1 MIRQNFGLIDY
12 RVTTLATLVLL
23 VIFCGVGEAQ
33 SVPAGGSEPSATRA
47 ASTGTAGETRPGAN
61 ASTSRRDYRIGPG
74 DVLQVDVAGEP
85 EMRRKV
91 KVMEQGT
98 IRLPFIDRDLTVAGL
113 SEIEVAAL
121 LRESYLSVLKD
132 PQVTIFVEEYNARMA
147 SIAGAVNQPKQ
158 VALTREIRLYDLIS
172 LAGGVSDK
180 AGTIAQLIHTRPE
193 DSLETIDLRDLIR
206 RPELNRVIRDGDFVN
221 IPEVGIFYVT
231 GNVNRPGSFPL
242 KESVKLTQAI
252 AMAGGMMAD
261 SKKREVRL
269 VRATDA
275 SQTVTTEEVIDLLEI
290 ERNPTKDPLLRPYDV
305 VMVPEST
312 RAKQTKTLLQ
322 AFSGGL
328 ASALGWGIFR

>member
-1 MIRQNFGLIDY
+1 MMRRN
-12 RVTTLATLVLL
+12 ATHSAAGAWKVLSSLPILLVLASTAAM
-23 VIFCGVGEAQ
+23 AQ
-33 SVPAGGSEPSATRA
+33 SVT
-47 ASTGTAGETRPGAN
+47 TGTAST
-61 ASTSRRDYRIGPG
+61 ASQVVSPDAASDKAHPSGRDYRIGPG

-85 EMRRKV
+85 DLRRKV

-98 IRLPFIDRDLTVAGL
+98 IRLPFIERDLSIAGL
-113 SEIEVAAL
+113 SEAEVAAL
-121 LRESYLSVLKD
+121 LRQSYTAILKD
-132 PQVTIFVEEYNARMA
+132 PQVTIFVEEYNARVA

-180 AGTIAQLIHTRPE
+180 AGTVAQLIHTRPE
-193 DSLETIDLRDLIR
+193 DSLEIIDLRDLIR

-252 AMAGGMMAD
+252 AMAGGLMSD
-261 SKKREVRL
+261 SRKREVRL
-269 VRATDA
+269 VRSTDS

-290 ERNPTKDPLLRPYDV
+290 ERNPKKDPLLRPYDV

>member
-1 MIRQNFGLIDY
+1 MVLIS
-12 RVTTLATLVLL
+12 TSVL
-23 VIFCGVGEAQ
+23 AQ
-33 SVPAGGSEPSATRA
+33 SVATGVVGSASPTVTPVA
-47 ASTGTAGETRPGAN
+47 ASDKVR
-61 ASTSRRDYRIGPG
+61 ASGRDYRIGPG
-74 DVLQVDVAGEP
+74 DVLQVDIAGEP
-85 EMRRKV
+85 DLRRKV

-98 IRLPFIDRDLTVAGL
+98 IRLPFIERDLPVAGL
-113 SEIEVAAL
+113 SEAEVAAL
-121 LRESYLSVLKD
+121 LSQSYTAILKE

-193 DSLETIDLRDLIR
+193 DSLEIIDLRDLIR

-252 AMAGGMMAD
+252 AMAGGVMSD

-269 VRATDA
+269 VRSTDA

-290 ERNPTKDPLLRPYDV
+290 ERNPKKDPLLRPYDV

>member
-23 VIFCGVGEAQ
+23 VVFCGVGEAQ

>member
-47 ASTGTAGETRPGAN
+47 ASIGTAGETRPGAN